1 MNRIG
6 LLISF
11 LGIPYRK
18 SSVPRY
24 RYRLRSLQVMC
35 GATLVAVLAF
45 GLQGCSDSSRQGSE
59 LAYAGPSEYANYGYS
74 SDPFAY
80 GPYDPLLYSY
90 WYPQQY
96 YYYPNYGGDGDHD
109 CDDGH
114 CGGPRGGH
122 RPPSPIFPRPL
133 ATAPRPMTAT
143 RESSAGGFRS
153 GGASASGFHGGFN
166 GGTGGFGGSAGFAS
180 HGSSH
185 R

>member
-24 RYRLRSLQVMC
+24 RYWLRSLQVMC

-45 GLQGCSDSSRQGSE
+45 ALQGCSDSSRQGSE

-133 ATAPRPMTAT
+133 
-143 RESSAGGFRS
+143 
-153 GGASASGFHGGFN
+153 
-166 GGTGGFGGSAGFAS
+166 
-180 HGSSH
+180 
-185 R
+185 